1 MQLDGGLNLFRG
13 QGLLLGEDHQ
23 IASLLHNLDEEL
35 SNDVVDQH
43 YALLGDAQLW
53 FHLLHHSEDVG
64 LEGGV
69 VENSL
74 WAGLANNSLGPAYL
88 ARGR

>member
-1 MQLDGGLNLFRG
+1 
-13 QGLLLGEDHQ
+13 
-23 IASLLHNLDEEL
+23 
-35 SNDVVDQH
+35 
-43 YALLGDAQLW
+43 
-53 FHLLHHSEDVG
+53 
-64 LEGGV
+64 V